1 MAICWVDMHIV
12 FNFFTID
19 SLLSQTRNMMIL
31 PSSSV
36 SVEGF
41 CTFSDLIKNKHT
53 FPDKMDTFLCNQKW
67 KQSHVVAVA
76 LSCQMLFI
84 TAKCIVYNLEF
95 HLLNICN
102 GENLRQ
108 FSWPKMRHK
117 LLLLVNYFKKARLGL
132 TDIWEINQFHA
143 INHENVQFIDVFYC
157 RKRFCNELGLNYKAK
172 IQLKWMEWIYV

>member
-1 MAICWVDMHIV
+1 
-12 FNFFTID
+12 
-19 SLLSQTRNMMIL
+19 
-31 PSSSV
+31 
-36 SVEGF
+36 
-41 CTFSDLIKNKHT
+41 
-53 FPDKMDTFLCNQKW
+53 
-67 KQSHVVAVA
+67 
-76 LSCQMLFI
+76 MLFI

-143 INHENVQFIDVFYC
+143 INHENV
-157 RKRFCNELGLNYKAK
+157 
-172 IQLKWMEWIYV
+172 